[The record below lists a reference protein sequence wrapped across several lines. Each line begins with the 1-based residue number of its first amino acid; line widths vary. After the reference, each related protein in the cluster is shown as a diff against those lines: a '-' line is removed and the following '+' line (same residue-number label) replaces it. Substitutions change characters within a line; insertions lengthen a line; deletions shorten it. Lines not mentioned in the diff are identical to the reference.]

1 MLRQTEDG
9 EERLKKRLEGVSAE
23 LQKQKV
29 RIRRKRVE
37 IGGTVNQ
44 GWREAQVKRSIRG
57 NLFIG
62 CECVSLAFVTV
73 LSVFVRLTVR
83 VEFSAA

>member
-1 MLRQTEDG
+1 MENVPGLARCTG
-9 EERLKKRLEGVSAE
+9 KRCL
-23 LQKQKV
+23 
-29 RIRRKRVE
+29 
-37 IGGTVNQ
+37 
-44 GWREAQVKRSIRG
+44 RG

-62 CECVSLAFVTV
+62 CECVFLAFVTV